1 MDLVTPFPRMPEE
14 AGRGSQI
21 VPRRAAFLLATAV
34 LGALAAQLFGASPT
48 VASAAGTQVA
58 NVEALCPPATPGT
71 AQCLALRRTDVAA
84 PPGSAV
90 SPLATTGYYPA
101 RILDSRSDTGFSGP
115 LATSV
120 AQTFAVT
127 GQGSVPSAATA
138 VTGNLTVTEQD
149 APATS
154 NRPGGY
160 GCPDQLYAQLPAQR

>member
-1 MDLVTPFPRMPEE
+1 MSAGLGGHSSHRVGADVVFDVTGYFS
-14 AGRGSQI
+14 ADAS
-21 VPRRAAFLLATAV
+21 
-34 LGALAAQLFGASPT
+34 GALY
-48 VASAAGTQVA
+48 V
-58 NVEALCPPATPGT
+58 
-71 AQCLALRRTDVAA
+71 
-84 PPGSAV
+84 
-90 SPLATTGYYPA
+90 PLNPA

>member
-1 MDLVTPFPRMPEE
+1 MSRAPPD
-14 AGRGSQI
+14 GRSC
-21 VPRRAAFLLATAV
+21 
-34 LGALAAQLFGASPT
+34 ASRI
-48 VASAAGTQVA
+48 SG
-58 NVEALCPPATPGT
+58 LTPGDDRV
-71 AQCLALRRTDVAA
+71 LH
-84 PPGSAV
+84 
-90 SPLATTGYYPA
+90 A